1 MTSGSD
7 IEMSMEDALSV
18 HLLGFASGRTYER
31 QRIIEWLRYLDAQN
45 GEINRFIPTT
55 IANWIEQGMHLS

>member
-7 IEMSMEDALSV
+7 FELSMEEGLNL
-18 HLLGFASGRTYER
+18 HLLGFASGRNYER
-31 QRIIEWLRYLDAQN
+31 QRIIEWLRYLDAED

-55 IANWIEQGMHLS
+55 IANWIEQEMHLS